1 MDEFIARVIES
12 SPLLGIVVYII
23 YLANSTG
30 KQMLE
35 AMQRIEAK
43 LDHLLRGKKSDQDT
57 TY

>member
-1 MDEFIARVIES
+1 MDEFIIKVIES

-30 KQMLE
+30 KEILQTL
-35 AMQRIEAK
+35 QRMEVK
-43 LDHLLRGKKSDQDT
+43 LDHLCREKGFEQDT